1 MTLTPRGIMAKEA
14 TEQKQPKEKRPQA
27 NKRDLQS
34 EKRRLRN
41 RVYKSSVKT
50 AVRQF
55 ETLLSN
61 GDASSCKESLNQ
73 VYSLMDKGVQKGVF
87 KLNKASR
94 TKARLTARLLA
105 KA

>member
-1 MTLTPRGIMAKEA
+1 MAKKE
-14 TEQKQPKEKRPQA
+14 EEVKKKEKRPSA
-27 NKRDLQS
+27 LKRDMQA

-41 RVYKSSVKT
+41 RVYKSRIKT

-55 ETLLSN
+55 
-61 GDASSCKESLNQ
+61 DESLEKGDQTSTKGALND
-73 VYSLMDKGVQKGVF
+73 VYSLLDKCVQKGVI

-94 TKARLTARLLA
+94 TKSRLTVRAS